1 MTPENPSD
9 IAHAIELALAPVF
22 LLTGIAALLGVMT
35 NRLAR
40 IIDRGRYFEREWNAL
55 DPLAKARGRREL
67 RTLEQRRRWT
77 NASIAAGTAAA
88 LLICLVVATL
98 FLEALVEVRLRGVAG
113 VFFFCAMV
121 SLIGALSAF
130 LREIVLATQS
140 VGVPNADRL
149 QD

>member
-22 LLTGIAALLGVMT
+22 LLTGISALLGVMT

-40 IIDRGRYFEREWNAL
+40 IIDRGRYFEREWSNL
-55 DPLAKARGRREL
+55 DTAAKARGRREL
-67 RTLEQRRRWT
+67 NTLEQRRRWT

-98 FLEALVEVRLRGVAG
+98 FLEALVEVRLRGLAG
-113 VFFFCAMV
+113 VFFFFAMV
-121 SLIGALSAF
+121 SLIGALGAF
-130 LREIVLATQS
+130 LREIVLATQT

-149 QD
+149 KD